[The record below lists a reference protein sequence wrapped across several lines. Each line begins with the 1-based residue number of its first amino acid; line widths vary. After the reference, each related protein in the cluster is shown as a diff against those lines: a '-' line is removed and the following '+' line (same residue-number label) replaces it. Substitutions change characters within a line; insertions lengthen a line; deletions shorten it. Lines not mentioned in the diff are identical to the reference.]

1 MNDRCAD
8 PTFGIKSQAL
18 AILQLLAGQDPTFAN
33 WNTKTGRYK
42 VSIQTY
48 PWYAGREKGVCLV
61 MKPDG
66 RPNPTKGHL
75 HIAFGE
81 DRGTDGI
88 FVEKWEAGEPFN
100 CPTLENRDPKVGDE
114 AYQNRASFP
123 GGQIGQAAEY
133 IVEIMR
139 VYYEIAMETSS

>member
-18 AILQLLAGQDPTFAN
+18 AILQLLAGQDPIFAN
-33 WNTKTGRYK
+33 WNTKTGRYE
-42 VSIQTY
+42 VSIKTF

-61 MKPDG
+61 MGPKEHSSD
-66 RPNPTKGHL
+66 RKYL

-100 CPTLENRDPKVGDE
+100 CPTLESRDDKVGDE

-123 GGQIGQAAEY
+123 CGQIGQAADY
-133 IVEIMR
+133 IVETMR
-139 VYYEIAMETSS
+139 AFYEAAKETSS